1 MSPNYEQL
9 SIRRANP
16 NLYAYTLMSTM
27 LFCMI
32 ISTIVNMLIFLYFK
46 GLIDY
51 LQNDP
56 QLKNLTKQLSQVDL
70 SLVINALKQIP
81 FKEIKGILS
90 HINEQEVLQFFEGVD
105 NCIVKE
111 CYR

>member
-9 SIRRANP
+9 SIRRVSP
-16 NLYAYTLMSTM
+16 NLCAYTLMSAM

-32 ISTIVNMLIFLYFK
+32 ILMIFNMLTFLYFK

-56 QLKNLTKQLSQVDL
+56 QIKNLTKQLSSVDL

-105 NCIVKE
+105 SCIVNE
-111 CYR
+111 CY